1 MQDRNMEH
9 KFLNLF
15 VDGVWTGKT
24 DRSIRINGVKHD
36 MDKYAKEH
44 GIKLPDSK
52 KEPKKKI
59 QVNSYADM
67 EQQDHSGDNEID
79 GSGDSQST
87 E

>member
-1 MQDRNMEH
+1 MEH

-15 VDGVWTGKT
+15 VDGVWTGKP

-36 MDKYAKEH
+36 MDEYAKEH
-44 GIKLPDSK
+44 GIELPDSK
-52 KEPKKKI
+52 KSKK
-59 QVNSYADM
+59 QVNSYADL
-67 EQQDHSGDNEID
+67 EHQDDSRDTKVD

>member
-1 MQDRNMEH
+1 MEH

-15 VDGVWTGKT
+15 VDGVWTGKP

-36 MDKYAKEH
+36 MDEYAKEH
-44 GIKLPDSK
+44 GIILPDSK
-52 KEPKKKI
+52 KSKK
-59 QVNSYADM
+59 QVNSYADLDK
-67 EQQDHSGDNEID
+67 QDDSRDTKVD